1 MKGKNTV
8 DIIFVYIEFEVVKT
22 EFIIVLL
29 LKLSPY
35 LEFPVSMKT
44 AIILLFI
51 AYRNLY
57 VSCIYVASRK
67 YITSIA
73 VIPPLSFV
81 IKKHGRVTKVTRK
94 EYF

>member
-8 DIIFVYIEFEVVKT
+8 DLIFVYIEFEVVKT
-22 EFIIVLL
+22 EFIIVLP

-35 LEFPVSMKT
+35 LKFPVSMKT
-44 AIILLFI
+44 AIFLLFI

-57 VSCIYVASRK
+57 VSCIYVSSRK

-73 VIPPLSFV
+73 ETPPFSFV
-81 IKKHGRVTKVTRK
+81 IKKKYGVTKITRK
-94 EYF
+94 